1 MIPNVAYYS
10 LERRFSFQT
19 LIPSRRSRIAATSS
33 PFAIAAALRRSP
45 LLFRHP
51 LSPLFLCRSPIVTIS
66 LKSTI
71 VTISSKSPVAAALS
85 RVMSRTVLFGVRG
98 IGYEVLNDVWYF
110 SSRRS

>member
-33 PFAIAAALRRSP
+33 PFAIAAALSRSP

-66 LKSTI
+66 IKSTL

-85 RVMSRTVLFGVRG
+85 RASYV
-98 IGYEVLNDVWYF
+98 
-110 SSRRS
+110 